1 MKGRPLPV
9 VIVAVLFILAGVIG
23 FFYHLQELLD
33 PTNLN
38 ETVWILLL
46 RILAVVCGVLLLF
59 GVSWARWLAIGW
71 LLYHVVVSALN
82 STSEM
87 IAHIVFLTLVT
98 VLLFLP
104 ASAAWFQDKKILK
117 NDNACFTLLNGIK
130 GLNTTV

>member
-104 ASAAWFQDKKILK
+104 ASAAWFQDKKNPEK
-117 NDNACFTLLNGIK
+117 R
-130 GLNTTV
+130 